1 MCSKKDL
8 VDDYH
13 LPEEDQLIP
22 KTEPIE
28 EDFIKTEEFE
38 EEGFVVQETVEF
50 DKESIKREIIESEEN
65 EKFSASNVR
74 TYFFNVIHY

>member
-1 MCSKKDL
+1 MCSKNDL
-8 VDDYH
+8 LDGYH

-28 EDFIKTEEFE
+28 EDFIKTDEFE

-50 DKESIKREIIESEEN
+50 DKESIKREIIENEEN

-74 TYFFNVIHY
+74 TYFLNLIH